1 MKYIK
6 ILSIILLVY
15 TASAG
20 ILFDVPRLPIL
31 NETIRVLYFHV
42 PMWFTMIFLLFL
54 SSFNADIFF
63 DDQHKNIEEAS
74 DKVAAGHVLYGVKN
88 K

>member
-6 ILSIILLVY
+6 ILSIILLIY

-54 SSFNADIFF
+54 SSFNAYRFVSTKDIRYYL
-63 DDQHKNIEEAS
+63 KRS
-74 DKVAAGHVLYGVKN
+74 
-88 K
+88 

>member
-1 MKYIK
+1 MDK
-6 ILSIILLVY
+6 
-15 TASAG
+15 G
-20 ILFDVPRLPIL
+20 
-31 NETIRVLYFHV
+31 E
-42 PMWFTMIFLLFL
+42 FL

-74 DKVAAGHVLYGVKN
+74 DKVAAVHVLYGVKN

>member
-1 MKYIK
+1 MDK
-6 ILSIILLVY
+6 
-15 TASAG
+15 G
-20 ILFDVPRLPIL
+20 
-31 NETIRVLYFHV
+31 E
-42 PMWFTMIFLLFL
+42 FL